1 MLTLSLRIFSAVV
14 AYRPDQELLL
24 EVVSVLARTTE
35 CVLIFANSPLS
46 QVHREGLLAAGG
58 NARIEIIQ
66 SRENVGLG
74 SAYNEI
80 MRRAAQYGGDA
91 VLLVDQDSTL
101 RPQVVQ
107 HLADTMRELCA
118 AGHKVAAVGVQPV
131 GPRQARGR
139 FKDVRIFLRPGRS
152 DATTVRAVDF
162 VISSGSLVSVSAYEA
177 VGPFRD
183 DFFIDAVDIEWCFRA
198 WHRGFSCWVARDAL
212 MEHRLGQGSIAV
224 PMLRLKLPVQPPHRL
239 YTYVRNQ
246 VRMLAMRHV
255 PLRWKVKMVPYICLQ
270 AVVYA
275 VKGRHRAYALKAI
288 GRGMW
293 DGLRTMSAPVP
304 QPALPEPGCDV
315 DASDPPT
322 TSTAE
327 Q

>member
-1 MLTLSLRIFSAVV
+1 VLTLSLRIFSAVV

-46 QVHREGLLAAGG
+46 QVHREGLLAVGG

-80 MRRAAQYGGDA
+80 MRRAARYGGDA

-131 GPRQARGR
+131 GPR
-139 FKDVRIFLRPGRS
+139 
-152 DATTVRAVDF
+152 
-162 VISSGSLVSVSAYEA
+162 
-177 VGPFRD
+177 
-183 DFFIDAVDIEWCFRA
+183 
-198 WHRGFSCWVARDAL
+198 
-212 MEHRLGQGSIAV
+212 
-224 PMLRLKLPVQPPHRL
+224 
-239 YTYVRNQ
+239 
-246 VRMLAMRHV
+246 
-255 PLRWKVKMVPYICLQ
+255 
-270 AVVYA
+270 
-275 VKGRHRAYALKAI
+275 
-288 GRGMW
+288 
-293 DGLRTMSAPVP
+293 
-304 QPALPEPGCDV
+304 
-315 DASDPPT
+315 
-322 TSTAE
+322 
-327 Q
+327 